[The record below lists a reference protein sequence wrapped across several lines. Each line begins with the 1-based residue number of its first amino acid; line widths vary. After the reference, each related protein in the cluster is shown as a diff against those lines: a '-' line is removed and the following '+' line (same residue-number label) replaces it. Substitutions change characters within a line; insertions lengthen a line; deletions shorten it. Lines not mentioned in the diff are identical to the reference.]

1 MGFSRHKL
9 LFNDQV
15 FTSRERWSLATDRIS
30 IEDKFFESGRSSVF
44 TDETNFY
51 KLIKTKNYIRSNY
64 RLLLGKSR
72 ATDEVLGNQKLGEL
86 GLLVPELKYHGTSLF
101 AKHHN
106 EILVFEKLN
115 HVITV
120 KAAIKNQN
128 DFNFTKDLLF
138 KVVQQL
144 NLLIRSGILFRD
156 FHFNNVMINP
166 EGDLYWVDTAVS
178 IVKNKEQM
186 EYGINKKIRSLNRQV
201 ANERWLCENNWN
213 FFKKNI
219 DLAIDSVK

>member
-1 MGFSRHKL
+1 
-9 LFNDQV
+9 
-15 FTSRERWSLATDRIS
+15 
-30 IEDKFFESGRSSVF
+30 
-44 TDETNFY
+44 
-51 KLIKTKNYIRSNY
+51 
-64 RLLLGKSR
+64 
-72 ATDEVLGNQKLGEL
+72 
-86 GLLVPELKYHGTSLF
+86 
-101 AKHHN
+101 
-106 EILVFEKLN
+106 
-115 HVITV
+115 
-120 KAAIKNQN
+120 
-128 DFNFTKDLLF
+128 
-138 KVVQQL
+138 VQQL